1 MRRAGTADQLRK
13 SCVCVWCD
21 CELCETCDVC
31 RLCDLCC
38 HQRGSTTL
46 CTISAV
52 SAVSD
57 CDGHKNVFTL
67 SSHVQYTYIRCE
79 PVHATPHQSAEP
91 TGAASRTNRLV
102 RKGRD
107 RRRRARPGKSNRG
120 GRRGGAAQQQ
130 QPPRACERLPP
141 SQQQRDRSM
150 CSQRGKKLERRH
162 HGHWLGLCGGQPP
175 SVRYWRLCATVI
187 VHLGASTPCHRA
199 VWQSCK
205 LVASA
210 MSRRHNEVAARNEIA
225 VDVGASTPH
234 VIGAG
239 GRPHNAGVREREP
252 RQRVQDLQMHSS
264 ISRNLV

>member
-107 RRRRARPGKSNRG
+107 RRRRARPGKSIRG
-120 GRRGGAAQQQ
+120 GRRGGAAQERAATSCLRASVTKPAAVRSIHVQPTRQ
-130 QPPRACERLPP
+130 EIGKAPSRPLAWLVRRAAAVREVLEALRDRNCAPRRVHTLPPRSLAVLQACGERNVTPP
-141 SQQQRDRSM
+141 Q
-150 CSQRGKKLERRH
+150 
-162 HGHWLGLCGGQPP
+162 
-175 SVRYWRLCATVI
+175 
-187 VHLGASTPCHRA
+187 
-199 VWQSCK
+199 
-205 LVASA
+205 
-210 MSRRHNEVAARNEIA
+210 
-225 VDVGASTPH
+225 
-234 VIGAG
+234 
-239 GRPHNAGVREREP
+239 
-252 RQRVQDLQMHSS
+252 
-264 ISRNLV
+264 